1 MWTREQIK
9 GNAKYVL
16 GFSYWKALLACL
28 IISFVAGVSNMSG
41 SSTSYMITYQLSG
54 SRFSWRI
61 GGVLL
66 AVFFMLTV
74 IGLLFGIFVVN
85 PIAVGKCRFFIANRQ
100 NRGGYDQ
107 IFSLFRSG
115 VYLNVVKTMFLR
127 DLYTVLW
134 SLLLI
139 VPGIVKSYEYSMIP
153 YILAEN
159 PQIDSSR
166 AFAVSRSM
174 TNGEKAAIFI
184 LDWSFLGWM
193 ILGVMACGVGTLF
206 VAPYIQATYAELYEV
221 LKYKAITIGATGVD
235 ELGGPNGYTGE
246 REPGYYPYYAA
257 PGGTAGT
264 ANQSPFSSSRT
275 GYQTNFS
282 GEHQNSAAPVQNPA
296 REEPAQSESWFEQQI
311 EKEKKGG
318 LES

>member
-107 IFSLFRSG
+107 IFPCL
-115 VYLNVVKTMFLR
+115 
-127 DLYTVLW
+127 
-134 SLLLI
+134 
-139 VPGIVKSYEYSMIP
+139 EAA
-153 YILAEN
+153 YI
-159 PQIDSSR
+159 
-166 AFAVSRSM
+166 
-174 TNGEKAAIFI
+174 
-184 LDWSFLGWM
+184 
-193 ILGVMACGVGTLF
+193 
-206 VAPYIQATYAELYEV
+206 
-221 LKYKAITIGATGVD
+221 
-235 ELGGPNGYTGE
+235 
-246 REPGYYPYYAA
+246 
-257 PGGTAGT
+257 
-264 ANQSPFSSSRT
+264 
-275 GYQTNFS
+275 
-282 GEHQNSAAPVQNPA
+282 
-296 REEPAQSESWFEQQI
+296 
-311 EKEKKGG
+311 
-318 LES
+318 

>member
-1 MWTREQIK
+1 MPHYIFRCRCIEYERQF
-9 GNAKYVL
+9 N
-16 GFSYWKALLACL
+16 
-28 IISFVAGVSNMSG
+28 
-41 SSTSYMITYQLSG
+41 QLYDNLSAF
-54 SRFSWRI
+54 RQPFFLRI

-153 YILAEN
+153 
-159 PQIDSSR
+159 
-166 AFAVSRSM
+166 
-174 TNGEKAAIFI
+174 
-184 LDWSFLGWM
+184 
-193 ILGVMACGVGTLF
+193 
-206 VAPYIQATYAELYEV
+206 
-221 LKYKAITIGATGVD
+221 
-235 ELGGPNGYTGE
+235 
-246 REPGYYPYYAA
+246 
-257 PGGTAGT
+257 
-264 ANQSPFSSSRT
+264 
-275 GYQTNFS
+275 
-282 GEHQNSAAPVQNPA
+282 
-296 REEPAQSESWFEQQI
+296 
-311 EKEKKGG
+311 
-318 LES
+318 